1 MKEHLQ
7 ISAFRL
13 EPLDPKDGGHVTVDG
28 ELMDYAAVQGRVM
41 PSAARLMVA
50 VGGRKSFED
59 EVIHEEEDTK
69 L

>member
-1 MKEHLQ
+1 MKKHLQ

-13 EPLDPKDGGHVTVDG
+13 EPLDLKDGGHVTVDG

-50 VGGRKSFED
+50 VGGRKSF
-59 EVIHEEEDTK
+59 
-69 L
+69 